1 MQFSAIKALGL
12 AVCLMAAAGVRAQS
26 ARVLTTSGDRSQS
39 LKLSSVKAKGN
50 DARDAI
56 VVSDNRRQ
64 EIDGYGYAITYA
76 AAHEL
81 MRMNPDEH
89 RALIERT
96 FSPEKGY
103 GVSYVRISLGC
114 NDFSS
119 GEFSLCDIPSD
130 DLRDFALSKDDI
142 DYVIPILKEILAVNP
157 DVKIIAAPWT
167 PPHWMKVFEQPAD
180 FDDPWTSGH
189 LNQQY
194 RRLYGEYFVKFIRAM
209 AGHGIKIHAVS
220 PQNEPLNP
228 GNSASLVMP
237 WDEQADF
244 VKEGLAPA
252 LKAAGLKTKI
262 YLFDHNYNYDNI
274 PSQQNYPVK
283 AYDRMGTGFPGE
295 ELVAGAAY
303 HSYGGSVWDI
313 TGPVVK
319 GRPDKELIF
328 TEASI
333 GTWNDGRNL
342 NRRLAHDM
350 DELVIAPALNDFRG
364 SLVWN
369 FMLDTTGAPNRP
381 KGCRTCYGAIDLD
394 VDNPEVFTL
403 NSHYYIMAHASDAVR
418 PGARRLDTTGWSHDG
433 VSYAAFANPDGSV
446 GVLISNK
453 TDKAVSPKVNALGHT
468 WTLKVPARGVVSARL
483 TE

>member
-1 MQFSAIKALGL
+1 MLLSL
-12 AVCLMAAAGVRAQS
+12 AVCLTATAGASAQT

-39 LKLSSVKAKGN
+39 LKATTVKAKGS
-50 DARDAI
+50 DTRDAI
-56 VVSDNRRQ
+56 IVGDNARQ

-81 MRMNPDEH
+81 MRMTPEK
-89 RALIERT
+89 RRQLIEQT
-96 FSPEKGY
+96 FSPTKGY

-119 GEFSLCDIPSD
+119 DEFSLCDKPSA
-130 DLRDFALSKDDI
+130 DLRDFALSKDDT

-157 DVKIIAAPWT
+157 DLKIIAAPWT
-167 PPHWMKVFEQPAD
+167 PPHWMKVFERAED
-180 FDDPWTSGH
+180 MDDPWTSGH

-194 RRLYGEYFVKFIRAM
+194 RRLYGEYFAKFIKAM
-209 AGHGIKIHAVS
+209 GAEGIRIHAVS

-237 WDEQADF
+237 WDEEADF
-244 VKEGLAPA
+244 VKEGLAPV
-252 LKAAGLKTKI
+252 LKAAGLDTKI

-283 AYDRMGTGFPGE
+283 AYERMGTGFPGE
-295 ELVAGAAY
+295 DLVAGAAY

-313 TGPVVK
+313 TDPVVK
-319 GRPDKELIF
+319 GRPDKELLF

-364 SLVWN
+364 SMVWN
-369 FMLDTTGAPNRP
+369 FMLDTKGAPNRP
-381 KGCRTCYGAIDLD
+381 KGCRTCYGAIDMD
-394 VDNPEVFTL
+394 VDNPENLTF
-403 NSHYYIMAHASDAVR
+403 NSHYYIMAHASDAVK
-418 PGARRLDTTGWSHDG
+418 PGARRVDTTGPAIDG
-433 VSYAAFANPDGSV
+433 VSYAAFRNPDGTV
-446 GVLISNK
+446 GILLTNK
-453 TDKAVSPKVNALGHT
+453 SDKAVSTKVNALGHT
-468 WTLKVPARGVVSARL
+468 WTLKVPARGVTSARL
-483 TE
+483 SK